1 MRLFGLI
8 GYPLSHSF
16 SQKYF
21 TEKFEKEKII
31 DCQYLNFPIS
41 SMDQFESILN
51 QNPRLEGLNV
61 TIPYKEKVISYL
73 HQMSDVVKSIG
84 ACNCIKIE
92 NGRLAGYST
101 DVIGF
106 ERSFVRNLQSWHKHA
121 LVLGTGGSSKAV
133 QYVLSKLSIPF
144 QVVSRAP
151 TANEISYAEINE
163 NTIDQYKVI
172 INTTPL
178 GMQPH
183 TNTYPSLP
191 YASLSKEHY
200 LFDLIYNPA
209 KTGFLELG
217 EQRGA
222 TIQNGHDMLIFQA
235 EESWQIWNS

>member
-21 TEKFEKEKII
+21 TEKFEKEDII

-41 SMDQFESILN
+41 SMDQFESILY

-73 HQMSDVVKSIG
+73 HEMSAVVKSIG

-92 NGRLAGYST
+92 NGKLTGHST

-106 ERSFVRNLQSWHKHA
+106 ERSFVRNLKSWHKRA

-133 QYVLSKLSIPF
+133 QYVLSKLNMPF

-151 TANEISYAEINE
+151 AGNQISYAAIDKNC
-163 NTIDQYKVI
+163 IDQYKVI

-183 TNTYPSLP
+183 TSAYPSLP

-209 KTGFLELG
+209 KTVFLELG
-217 EQRGA
+217 EQSGA

-235 EESWQIWNS
+235 EESWEIWNS